1 MVQITPEKINRQ
13 ADTITKANKNVHT
26 IRERAR
32 DTRTDTYTAKSV
44 FQSIRINIIK

>member
-1 MVQITPEKINRQ
+1 MVEITPEKINRQ

-32 DTRTDTYTAKSV
+32 DTYAAQTHTQQKVYSSPFELT
-44 FQSIRINIIK
+44 